1 MRVRA
6 VAVPWL
12 LVAILASGACRQS
25 GETVVDEARIDER
38 LGSLKVMN
46 SADEPVT
53 VYLDGEELYSVPPGT
68 AYTFRNLPTRE
79 VTIYGVGRVSERH
92 YGLPKLTIEEGGEYE
107 WTIRQ

>member
-6 VAVPWL
+6 VAIPL
-12 LVAILASGACRQS
+12 LVGVTLAVGACRQG
-25 GETVVDEARIDER
+25 GEPVVDETRVDER

-46 SADEPVT
+46 GAEEPVT
-53 VYLDGEELYSVPPGT
+53 VYLDGEELYSVPPGM

-79 VTIYGVGRVSERH
+79 VSIYGVGRVSERH

>member
-1 MRVRA
+1 MRLRA
-6 VAVPWL
+6 VTIPWL
-12 LVAILASGACRQS
+12 LIAILAAGACRQG
-25 GETVVDEARIDER
+25 GETAVDETRVDER

-46 SADEPVT
+46 RADEPVT

-79 VTIYGVGRVSERH
+79 VSVYGVGRVSERH